1 MSIDGAA
8 ASASTRQFLLEKESE
23 LRVEVGSEAP
33 LRVRL
38 AAGSA
43 EVFGA
48 ELPPEKWMTVPP
60 LQNVA
65 IFTWRGATIVLDG
78 TSEVEYVADETPM
91 VSYVNVHAILDARR
105 VSANSNSSQFWPT
118 NYFIFQGPRTIVVGP
133 ADSGKT
139 SLCRLLLNWACRRSW
154 KPTFVDL
161 DIGQGSISIPGCI
174 AASSVETPMDSF
186 GGIPTEM
193 PVVYFYGHTSASAN
207 AELYK
212 VLMKEL
218 AQTLE
223 RRFSCFSEYEA
234 AGMVINTMGWVDGLG
249 YELLLQAINLFNA
262 NVVLVLGQ
270 EKLFSMLR
278 DVLKSKPHIDIV
290 KLHKSGGVV
299 HRDQNVHQNCRSYR
313 IREYYHGIKN
323 NLSPYSFSMNFG
335 EINVY
340 RIGDGP
346 QAPPSALPI
355 GAEPASDPTRVVV
368 VNIMPD
374 LIHAILAISFAKEPD
389 QIMSSNIAGFLF
401 VSEIDFDSKRITF
414 LSPCPGELPSKLL
427 ISGSLKWSENPK
439 F

>member
-33 LRVRL
+33 LRIRL
-38 AAGSA
+38 VAGSA

-65 IFTWRGATIVLDG
+65 IFTWRGATIELDG

-105 VSANSNSSQFWPT
+105 VSANSSSS
-118 NYFIFQGPRTIVVGP
+118 QGPRTIVVGP

-207 AELYK
+207 VELYK

-234 AGMVINTMGWVDGLG
+234 AGMVINTMGWVDSLG

-270 EKLFSMLR
+270 E
-278 DVLKSKPHIDIV
+278 
-290 KLHKSGGVV
+290 
-299 HRDQNVHQNCRSYR
+299 
-313 IREYYHGIKN
+313 YYNGIKN
-323 NLSPYSFSMNFG
+323 NLSPYSFSVNFG
-335 EINVY
+335 DINVY
-340 RIGDGP
+340 RIGGGP

-368 VNIMPD
+368 INIMPD
-374 LIHAILAISFAKEPD
+374 LIHAILAISFAKELD
-389 QIMSSNIAGFLF
+389 QIISSNIAGFVF
-401 VSEIDFDSKRITF
+401 VSEIDFDSNASDSKRITF
-414 LSPCPGELPSKLL
+414 LSPCPAELPSKML
-427 ISGSLKWSENPK
+427 ISGTLKWSENPK
-439 F
+439 FEACNTSLM